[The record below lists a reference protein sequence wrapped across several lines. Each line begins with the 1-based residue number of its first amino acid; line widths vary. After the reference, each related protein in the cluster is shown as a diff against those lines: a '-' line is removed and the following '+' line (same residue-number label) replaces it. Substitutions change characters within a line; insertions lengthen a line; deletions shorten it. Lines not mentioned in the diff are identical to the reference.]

1 MDNENQLLAAIRNGD
16 ERSLDEL
23 YSVNKSKFFAY
34 ARGYLKDEAVL
45 EDIYQD
51 TIIAFYEN
59 VRTGKVR
66 ELKSSISTYI
76 IGIGKFMM
84 FGYLRK
90 EKSAIRINDMESG
103 ELERVFHFYLE
114 TVQDENEALAVVR
127 QAIQRIG
134 EPCRTLLQLFY
145 YEEKDNAAIMEML
158 GYANTNVVKS
168 QKYRCLQT
176 LKAIVEKISIH
187 ADKL

>member
-1 MDNENQLLAAIRNGD
+1 MNDESQLIAAIRSGD
-16 ERSLDEL
+16 ERSLDQL
-23 YSVNKSKFFAY
+23 YKSNKPKFLAY

-66 ELKSSISTYI
+66 ELRSSISTYI
-76 IGIGKFMM
+76 IAIGKFTL
-84 FGYLRK
+84 FGYLKK
-90 EKSAIRINDMESG
+90 ERAAVRINDMGTE
-103 ELERVFHFYLE
+103 ELERVFKDYLE
-114 TVQDENEALAVVR
+114 TVRDEHESLAVVR
-127 QAIQRIG
+127 HAIQRIG

-145 YEEKDNAAIMEML
+145 YEEKDNAAIVELL

-176 LKAIVEKISIH
+176 LKILVKKLGAH